1 MSRWVGGLVGYL
13 HVQVFRFY
21 GHFVHGTDVSRTS
34 EEHSGAVASLAT
46 YDVSVGECYTNSDV
60 FSFSSPSVSS

>member
-60 FSFSSPSVSS
+60 FYFSSPSVSS